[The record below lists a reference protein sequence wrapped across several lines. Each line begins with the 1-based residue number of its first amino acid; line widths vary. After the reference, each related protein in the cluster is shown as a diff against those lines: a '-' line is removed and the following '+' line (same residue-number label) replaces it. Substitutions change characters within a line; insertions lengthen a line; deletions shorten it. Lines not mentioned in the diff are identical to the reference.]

1 MTSCTTSLVILDGPP
16 QRQRQRHL
24 FHGRGERR
32 EGHPTRREAVSR
44 CVHRHVEVEK
54 SFPSFMEISILVTR
68 CDKDMQ
74 LEVSHGGVRR
84 CGGRAAVRRTA
95 VGSGLPLQVHRGR
108 RYGVEPCLRR
118 WYGPAGVIYGPIGSP
133 SLWAGSGRQRVWA
146 TSAWVPAKLGL
157 CLHYFCFTHTTLYP
171 VGFFS
176 VNSTRRFHFCCRKYC
191 PELPSCHYIWHF
203 DNGSI
208 FVFIFFREFCQ
219 SYRRYVLV
227 CSKQKVFDFFLLV
240 LSSII
245 L

>member
-1 MTSCTTSLVILDGPP
+1 MTRTCSW
-16 QRQRQRHL
+16 
-24 FHGRGERR
+24 
-32 EGHPTRREAVSR
+32 R
-44 CVHRHVEVEK
+44 C
-54 SFPSFMEISILVTR
+54 PW
-68 CDKDMQ
+68 
-74 LEVSHGGVRR
+74 
-84 CGGRAAVRRTA
+84 RRTA
-95 VGSGLPLQVHRGR
+95 VWWSCSGTEDGCWWRAASPGPPGTPIRRGTVSASLVWTRGR
-108 RYGVEPCLRR
+108 HF
-118 WYGPAGVIYGPIGSP
+118 
-133 SLWAGSGRQRVWA
+133 WANRVAIFVGRQRQA
-146 TSAWVPAKLGL
+146 ARLGDHSVGASKTCL

>member
-74 LEVSHGGVRR
+74 LEVSMAAYGGVVVVQRY
-84 CGGRAAVRRTA
+84 GGRLLVAGCLSRSTGDADTA
-95 VGSGLPLQVHRGR
+95 WNRVCVVGMTRGR
-108 RYGVEPCLRR
+108 HF
-118 WYGPAGVIYGPIGSP
+118 
-133 SLWAGSGRQRVWA
+133 WANRVAIFVGRQRQA
-146 TSAWVPAKLGL
+146 ARLGDHSVGASKTCL

-171 VGFFS
+171 VGFSS